1 MQKFSTLFFKYNTYL
16 LFVVYCGI
24 SFLFIKFQDD
34 DLLTKLHNNGMEA
47 TAFITDKMMSYSYVL
62 NLKEENDRLMRINTE
77 LLSRVLN
84 TQTAAF
90 DERTRQKIL
99 ADTTLNASK
108 FIMARVV
115 NRKFSDRENML
126 LINAGWR
133 DGIKKEMTVLTP
145 EGLVGRVSTVSE
157 HFAKVMPVINADF
170 KVSVVSGSS
179 NSMGLLS
186 WNGGNESIA
195 QVEHIPISSN
205 LKLNEQILTSDFSTF
220 ASRGIPVGKVV
231 RIQPDKL
238 FYTVEVKLAVDF
250 SSLTHV
256 LIAPL
261 KIEAEKIEMIREN
274 ASVETFP

>member
-1 MQKFSTLFFKYNTYL
+1 M
-16 LFVVYCGI
+16 
-24 SFLFIKFQDD
+24 
-34 DLLTKLHNNGMEA
+34 LTKLRNNGMEISA
-47 TAFITDKMMSYSYVL
+47 YINDTMMSYSYVL

-77 LLSRVLN
+77 LISRVLN
-84 TQTAAF
+84 TETTAL

-99 ADTTLNASK
+99 ADTTLKASK

-115 NRKFSDRENML
+115 YRKFSDRENML
-126 LINAGWR
+126 LINAGR
-133 DGIKKEMTVLTP
+133 SDGIQKEMTVLTP
-145 EGLVGRVSTVSE
+145 QGLVGRVSTVSE
-157 HFAKVMPVINADF
+157 HFAKVMPLINSDF
-170 KVSVVSGSS
+170 KVSVVSGNS

-220 ASRGIPVGKVV
+220 AIRGIPVGKVIRV
-231 RIQPDKL
+231 QPDKL
-238 FYTVEVKLAVDF
+238 FYTVEVRLAVDF

-261 KIEAEKIEMIREN
+261 KIEAEKIEMIGEN
-274 ASVETFP
+274 TSL

>member
-1 MQKFSTLFFKYNTYL
+1 MQKFFTLFARYNSYL

-24 SFLFIKFQDD
+24 SLLFIKFQDD
-34 DLLTKLHNNGMEA
+34 NLLTKLRTNGMEFS
-47 TAFITDKMMSYSYVL
+47 AFITDKMMSYSYVL

-77 LLSRVLN
+77 LLTRVMN
-84 TQTAAF
+84 METAAS

-99 ADTTLNASK
+99 ADTTLHASK

-115 NRKFSDRENML
+115 NRKFNDRENML
-126 LINAGWR
+126 LINAGWK
-133 DGIKKEMTVLTP
+133 DGIKKDMTVLTP

-157 HFAKVMPVINADF
+157 HFAKVLPVINSDF
-170 KVSVVSGSS
+170 KVSVVSDKS

-195 QVEHIPISSN
+195 QIEHIPISSN
-205 LKLNEQILTSDFSTF
+205 LKLNEQVLTSDFSTF

-261 KIEAEKIEMIREN
+261 KIETEKIEMIREN
-274 ASVETFP
+274 TSGETFP

>member
-1 MQKFSTLFFKYNTYL
+1 MQKFFNLFFKYNTYL
-16 LFVVYCGI
+16 LFVVYCCI

-34 DLLTKLHNNGMEA
+34 DLLTKLRNNGMEISA
-47 TAFITDKMMSYSYVL
+47 YINDTMMSYSYVL

-77 LLSRVLN
+77 LISKVLSSE
-84 TQTAAF
+84 TTAL

-99 ADTTLNASK
+99 ADTTLKASK

-115 NRKFSDRENML
+115 YRKFSDRENML
-126 LINAGWR
+126 LINAGR
-133 DGIKKEMTVLTP
+133 SDGIKKEMTVLTP

-157 HFAKVMPVINADF
+157 HFAKVMPLINSDF
-170 KVSVVSGSS
+170 KVSVVSSES

-195 QVEHIPISSN
+195 QVEHIPISSK
-205 LKLNEQILTSDFSTF
+205 LKLHEQIVTSDFSTF
-220 ASRGIPVGKVV
+220 AIRGIPVGKVV

-238 FYTVEVKLAVDF
+238 FYTVEVRLAVDF

-261 KIEAEKIEMIREN
+261 KTEAEKVEMIGEN
-274 ASVETFP
+274 TSL

>member
-1 MQKFSTLFFKYNTYL
+1 VQKFFNLFFKYNTYL
-16 LFVVYCGI
+16 LFVVYCCI

-34 DLLTKLHNNGMEA
+34 DLLTKLRNNGMEISA
-47 TAFITDKMMSYSYVL
+47 YINDTMMSYSYVL

-77 LLSRVLN
+77 LISKVLSSE
-84 TQTAAF
+84 TTAL

-99 ADTTLNASK
+99 ADTTLKASK

-115 NRKFSDRENML
+115 YRKFSDRDNML
-126 LINAGWR
+126 LINAGR
-133 DGIKKEMTVLTP
+133 SDGIKKDMTVLTP

-157 HFAKVMPVINADF
+157 HFAKVMPVINSDF
-170 KVSVVSGSS
+170 KVSVVSSES

-195 QVEHIPISSN
+195 QVEHIPISSK
-205 LKLNEQILTSDFSTF
+205 LKLHEQIVTSDFSTF
-220 ASRGIPVGKVV
+220 AIRGIPVGKVV

-238 FYTVEVKLAVDF
+238 FYTVEVRLAVDF

-261 KIEAEKIEMIREN
+261 KIETEKIEMIREN
-274 ASVETFP
+274 TSGETFP

>member
-1 MQKFSTLFFKYNTYL
+1 VQKFFNLFFKYNTYL
-16 LFVVYCGI
+16 LFVVYCCI

-34 DLLTKLHNNGMEA
+34 DLLTKLRNNGMEISA
-47 TAFITDKMMSYSYVL
+47 YINDTMMSYSYVL

-77 LLSRVLN
+77 LISKVLSSE
-84 TQTAAF
+84 TTAL

-99 ADTTLNASK
+99 ADTTLKASK

-115 NRKFSDRENML
+115 YRKFSDRDNML
-126 LINAGWR
+126 LINAGR
-133 DGIKKEMTVLTP
+133 SDGIKKEMTVLTP

-157 HFAKVMPVINADF
+157 HFAKVMPLINSDF
-170 KVSVVSGSS
+170 KVSVVSSES

-195 QVEHIPISSN
+195 QVEHIPISSK
-205 LKLNEQILTSDFSTF
+205 LKLHEQIVTSDFSTF
-220 ASRGIPVGKVV
+220 AIRGIPVGKVV

-238 FYTVEVKLAVDF
+238 FYTVEVRLAVDF

-261 KIEAEKIEMIREN
+261 KTEAEKVEMIGEN
-274 ASVETFP
+274 TSL

>member
-1 MQKFSTLFFKYNTYL
+1 MQKFFNLFFKYNTYL
-16 LFVVYCGI
+16 LFVVYCCI

-34 DLLTKLHNNGMEA
+34 DLLTKLRNNGMEISA
-47 TAFITDKMMSYSYVL
+47 YINDTMMSYSYVL

-77 LLSRVLN
+77 LISKVLSSE
-84 TQTAAF
+84 TTAL

-99 ADTTLNASK
+99 ADTTLKASK

-115 NRKFSDRENML
+115 YRKFSDRDNML
-126 LINAGWR
+126 LINAGR
-133 DGIKKEMTVLTP
+133 SDGIKKEMTVLTP

-157 HFAKVMPVINADF
+157 HFAKVMPLINSDF
-170 KVSVVSGSS
+170 KVSVVSSES

-195 QVEHIPISSN
+195 QVEHIPISSK
-205 LKLNEQILTSDFSTF
+205 LKLHEQIVTSDFSTF
-220 ASRGIPVGKVV
+220 AIRGIPVGKVV

-238 FYTVEVKLAVDF
+238 FYTVEVRLAVDF

-261 KIEAEKIEMIREN
+261 KTEAEKVEMIGEN
-274 ASVETFP
+274 TSL

>member
-1 MQKFSTLFFKYNTYL
+1 MQKFFNLFFKYNTYL
-16 LFVVYCGI
+16 LFVVYCCI

-34 DLLTKLHNNGMEA
+34 DLLTKLRNNGMEISA
-47 TAFITDKMMSYSYVL
+47 YINDTMLSYSYVL

-77 LLSRVLN
+77 LISKVLSSE
-84 TQTAAF
+84 TTAL

-99 ADTTLNASK
+99 ADTTLKASK

-115 NRKFSDRENML
+115 YRKFSDRDNML
-126 LINAGWR
+126 LINAGR
-133 DGIKKEMTVLTP
+133 SDGIKKEMTVLTP

-157 HFAKVMPVINADF
+157 HFAKVMPLINSDF
-170 KVSVVSGSS
+170 KVSVVSSES

-195 QVEHIPISSN
+195 QVEHIPISSK
-205 LKLNEQILTSDFSTF
+205 LKLHEQIVTSDFSTF
-220 ASRGIPVGKVV
+220 AIRGIPVGKVV

-238 FYTVEVKLAVDF
+238 FYTVEVRLAVDF

-261 KIEAEKIEMIREN
+261 KTEAEKVEMIGEN
-274 ASVETFP
+274 TSL

>member
-1 MQKFSTLFFKYNTYL
+1 MQKFFNLFFKYNTYL
-16 LFVVYCGI
+16 LFVVYCCI

-34 DLLTKLHNNGMEA
+34 DLLTKLRNNGMEISA
-47 TAFITDKMMSYSYVL
+47 YINDTMMSYSYVL

-77 LLSRVLN
+77 LISKVLSSE
-84 TQTAAF
+84 TTAL

-99 ADTTLNASK
+99 ADTTLKASK

-115 NRKFSDRENML
+115 YRKFSDRDNML
-126 LINAGWR
+126 LINAGR
-133 DGIKKEMTVLTP
+133 SDGIKKDMTVLTP

-157 HFAKVMPVINADF
+157 HFAKVMPVINSDF
-170 KVSVVSGSS
+170 KVSVVSSES

-195 QVEHIPISSN
+195 QVEHIPISSK
-205 LKLNEQILTSDFSTF
+205 LKLHEQIVTSDFSTF
-220 ASRGIPVGKVV
+220 AIRGIPVGKVV

-238 FYTVEVKLAVDF
+238 FYTVEVRLAVDF

-261 KIEAEKIEMIREN
+261 KIETEKIEMIREN
-274 ASVETFP
+274 TSGETFP

>member
-1 MQKFSTLFFKYNTYL
+1 MQKFFNLFFKYNTYL
-16 LFVVYCGI
+16 LFVVYCCI

-34 DLLTKLHNNGMEA
+34 DLLTKLRNNGMEISA
-47 TAFITDKMMSYSYVL
+47 YINDTMMSYSYVL

-77 LLSRVLN
+77 LISKVLSSE
-84 TQTAAF
+84 TTAL

-99 ADTTLNASK
+99 ADTTLKASK

-115 NRKFSDRENML
+115 YRKFSDRDNML
-126 LINAGWR
+126 LINAGR
-133 DGIKKEMTVLTP
+133 SDGIKKEMTVLTP

-157 HFAKVMPVINADF
+157 HFAKVMPVINSDF
-170 KVSVVSGSS
+170 KVSVVSSES

-195 QVEHIPISSN
+195 QVEHIPISSK
-205 LKLNEQILTSDFSTF
+205 LKLHEQIVTSDFSTF
-220 ASRGIPVGKVV
+220 AIRGIPVGKVV

-238 FYTVEVKLAVDF
+238 FYTVEVRLAVDF

-261 KIEAEKIEMIREN
+261 KIETEKIEMIREN
-274 ASVETFP
+274 TSGETFP

>member
-34 DLLTKLHNNGMEA
+34 DMLTKLRNNGMEISA
-47 TAFITDKMMSYSYVL
+47 YINDTMMSYSYVL

-77 LLSRVLN
+77 LISRVLN
-84 TQTAAF
+84 TETTAL

-99 ADTTLNASK
+99 ADTTLKASK

-115 NRKFSDRENML
+115 YRKFSDRENML
-126 LINAGWR
+126 LINAGR
-133 DGIKKEMTVLTP
+133 SDGIQKEMTVLTP
-145 EGLVGRVSTVSE
+145 QGLVGRVSTVSE
-157 HFAKVMPVINADF
+157 HFAKVMPLINSDF
-170 KVSVVSGSS
+170 KVSVVSGNS

-220 ASRGIPVGKVV
+220 AIRGIPVGKVIRV
-231 RIQPDKL
+231 QPDKL
-238 FYTVEVKLAVDF
+238 FYTVEVRLAVDF

-261 KIEAEKIEMIREN
+261 KIEAEKIEMIGEN
-274 ASVETFP
+274 TSL

>member
-1 MQKFSTLFFKYNTYL
+1 MQKFSTLFFKYNSYL

-34 DLLTKLHNNGMEA
+34 DLLTKLRNNGMEVSA
-47 TAFITDKMMSYSYVL
+47 YITDKMMSYSYVL

-77 LLSRVLN
+77 LLSRILN
-84 TQTAAF
+84 TETTAL

-126 LINAGWR
+126 LINAGSK

-145 EGLVGRVSTVSE
+145 EGLVGRVTTVSE
-157 HFAKVMPVINADF
+157 HFAKVLPVINSDF
-170 KVSVVSGSS
+170 KVSVVSGKS
-179 NSMGLLS
+179 NSMGLLC

-195 QVEHIPISSN
+195 QVEHIPISSS

-220 ASRGIPVGKVV
+220 AIRGIPVGKVV
-231 RIQPDKL
+231 SIQPDKL
-238 FYTVEVKLAVDF
+238 FYTVGVRLAVDF

-261 KIEAEKIEMIREN
+261 KIEAEKVEMIGE
-274 ASVETFP
+274 SSSGGTFP

>member
-1 MQKFSTLFFKYNTYL
+1 VQKFFNLFSRYNSYL
-16 LFVVYCGI
+16 LFVVYCAI

-34 DLLTKLHNNGMEA
+34 NLLTRLRTNGIGFS
-47 TAFITDKMMSYSYVL
+47 AFITDKMMSYSYVL
-62 NLKEENDRLMRINTE
+62 NLKSENDRLMRINTD
-77 LLSRVLN
+77 LLARVLN
-84 TQTAAF
+84 IETAAF
-90 DERTRQKIL
+90 DERSRQKIL

-126 LINAGWR
+126 LINAGWK
-133 DGIKKEMTVLTP
+133 DGIKKDMTVLTP

-157 HFAKVMPVINADF
+157 HFAKVMPVINSDF
-170 KVSVVSGSS
+170 KVSVVSDKS

-186 WNGGNESIA
+186 WSGGKESIA
-195 QVEHIPISSN
+195 QVEHIPISSS

-220 ASRGIPVGKVV
+220 AIRGIPVGKVISV
-231 RIQPDKL
+231 KPDKL
-238 FYTVEVKLAVDF
+238 FYTVEVRLAIDF

-261 KIEAEKIEMIREN
+261 KIEAEKIEMIGEN
-274 ASVETFP
+274 ASLGTLP

>member
-1 MQKFSTLFFKYNTYL
+1 MQKFFNLFFKYNTYL
-16 LFVVYCGI
+16 LFVVYCCI

-34 DLLTKLHNNGMEA
+34 DMLTKLRNNGLEISA
-47 TAFITDKMMSYSYVL
+47 YINDTMMSYSYVL

-77 LLSRVLN
+77 LISRVLN
-84 TQTAAF
+84 TETTAL

-99 ADTTLNASK
+99 ADTTLKASK

-115 NRKFSDRENML
+115 YRKFSDRENML
-126 LINAGWR
+126 LINAGR
-133 DGIKKEMTVLTP
+133 SDGIQKEMTVLTP
-145 EGLVGRVSTVSE
+145 QGLVGRVSTVSE
-157 HFAKVMPVINADF
+157 HFAKVMPLINSDF
-170 KVSVVSGSS
+170 KVSVVSGNS

-220 ASRGIPVGKVV
+220 AIRGIPVGKVIRV
-231 RIQPDKL
+231 QPDKL
-238 FYTVEVKLAVDF
+238 FYTVEVRLAVDF

-261 KIEAEKIEMIREN
+261 KIEAEKIEMIGEN
-274 ASVETFP
+274 TSL

>member
-1 MQKFSTLFFKYNTYL
+1 VQKFFNLFFKYNTYL
-16 LFVVYCGI
+16 LFVVYCCI

-34 DLLTKLHNNGMEA
+34 DLLTKLRNNGMEISA
-47 TAFITDKMMSYSYVL
+47 YINDTMMSYSYVL

-77 LLSRVLN
+77 LISKVLSSE
-84 TQTAAF
+84 TTAL

-99 ADTTLNASK
+99 ADTTLKASK

-115 NRKFSDRENML
+115 YRKFSDRDNML
-126 LINAGWR
+126 LINAGR
-133 DGIKKEMTVLTP
+133 SDGIKKDMTVLTP

-157 HFAKVMPVINADF
+157 HFAKVMPVINSDF
-170 KVSVVSGSS
+170 KVSVVSSES

-195 QVEHIPISSN
+195 QVEHIPISSK
-205 LKLNEQILTSDFSTF
+205 LKLHEQIVTSDFSTF
-220 ASRGIPVGKVV
+220 AIRGIPVGKVV

-238 FYTVEVKLAVDF
+238 FYTVEVRLAVDF

-261 KIEAEKIEMIREN
+261 KTEAEKVEMIGEN
-274 ASVETFP
+274 TSL

>member
-1 MQKFSTLFFKYNTYL
+1 MQKFFNLFFKYNTYL
-16 LFVVYCGI
+16 LFVVYCCI

-34 DLLTKLHNNGMEA
+34 DLLTKLRNNGMEA
-47 TAFITDKMMSYSYVL
+47 SAFITDKMMSFSYVL

-77 LLSRVLN
+77 LISKVLSSE
-84 TQTAAF
+84 TTAL

-99 ADTTLNASK
+99 ADTTLKASK

-115 NRKFSDRENML
+115 YRKFSDRDNML
-126 LINAGWR
+126 LINAGR
-133 DGIKKEMTVLTP
+133 SDGIKKEMTVLTP

-157 HFAKVMPVINADF
+157 HFAKVMPLINSDF
-170 KVSVVSGSS
+170 KVSVVSSES

-195 QVEHIPISSN
+195 QVEHIPISSK
-205 LKLNEQILTSDFSTF
+205 LKLHEQIVTSDFSTF
-220 ASRGIPVGKVV
+220 AIRGIPVGKVV

-238 FYTVEVKLAVDF
+238 FYTVEVRLAVDF

-261 KIEAEKIEMIREN
+261 KIETEKIEMIREN
-274 ASVETFP
+274 TSGETFP

>member
-1 MQKFSTLFFKYNTYL
+1 MQKFFNLFFKYNTYL
-16 LFVVYCGI
+16 LFVVYCCI

-34 DLLTKLHNNGMEA
+34 DLLTKLRNNGMEISA
-47 TAFITDKMMSYSYVL
+47 YINDTMMSYSYVL

-77 LLSRVLN
+77 LISKVLSSE
-84 TQTAAF
+84 TTAL

-99 ADTTLNASK
+99 ADTTLKASK

-115 NRKFSDRENML
+115 YRKFSDRDNML
-126 LINAGWR
+126 LINAGR
-133 DGIKKEMTVLTP
+133 CDGIKKEMTVLTP

-157 HFAKVMPVINADF
+157 HFAKVMPLINSDF
-170 KVSVVSGSS
+170 KVSVVSSES

-195 QVEHIPISSN
+195 QVEHIPISSK
-205 LKLNEQILTSDFSTF
+205 LKLHEQIVTSDFSTF
-220 ASRGIPVGKVV
+220 AIRGIPVGKVV

-238 FYTVEVKLAVDF
+238 FYTVEVRLAVDF

-261 KIEAEKIEMIREN
+261 KTEAEKVEMIGEN
-274 ASVETFP
+274 TSL

>member
-1 MQKFSTLFFKYNTYL
+1 MQKFFNLFFKYNTYL
-16 LFVVYCGI
+16 LFVVYCCI

-34 DLLTKLHNNGMEA
+34 DLLTKLRNNGMEISA
-47 TAFITDKMMSYSYVL
+47 YINDTMMSYSYVL

-77 LLSRVLN
+77 LISKVLSSE
-84 TQTAAF
+84 TTAL

-99 ADTTLNASK
+99 ADTTLKASK

-115 NRKFSDRENML
+115 YRKFSDRDNML
-126 LINAGWR
+126 LINAGR
-133 DGIKKEMTVLTP
+133 SDGIKKDMTVLTP

-157 HFAKVMPVINADF
+157 HFAKVMPVINSDF
-170 KVSVVSGSS
+170 KVSVVSSES

-195 QVEHIPISSN
+195 QVEHIPISSK
-205 LKLNEQILTSDFSTF
+205 LKLHEQIVTSDFSTF
-220 ASRGIPVGKVV
+220 AIRGIPVGKVV

-238 FYTVEVKLAVDF
+238 FYTVEVRLAVDF

-261 KIEAEKIEMIREN
+261 KTEAEKVEMIGEN
-274 ASVETFP
+274 TSL

>member
-1 MQKFSTLFFKYNTYL
+1 MQKFFNLFFKYNTYL
-16 LFVVYCGI
+16 LFVVYCCI

-34 DLLTKLHNNGMEA
+34 DLLTKLRNNGMEISA
-47 TAFITDKMMSYSYVL
+47 YINDTMMIYSYVL

-77 LLSRVLN
+77 LISKVLSSE
-84 TQTAAF
+84 TTAL

-99 ADTTLNASK
+99 ADTTLKASK

-115 NRKFSDRENML
+115 YRKFSDRDNML
-126 LINAGWR
+126 LINAGR
-133 DGIKKEMTVLTP
+133 SDGIKKEMTVLTP

-157 HFAKVMPVINADF
+157 HFAKVMPLINSDF
-170 KVSVVSGSS
+170 KVSVVSSES

-195 QVEHIPISSN
+195 QVEHIPISSK
-205 LKLNEQILTSDFSTF
+205 LKLHEQIVTSDFSTF
-220 ASRGIPVGKVV
+220 AIRGIPVGKVV

-238 FYTVEVKLAVDF
+238 FYTVEVRLAVDF

-261 KIEAEKIEMIREN
+261 KTEAEKVEMIGEN
-274 ASVETFP
+274 TSL

>member
-16 LFVVYCGI
+16 LFVVYCCI

-34 DLLTKLHNNGMEA
+34 DLLTKLRNNGMEISA
-47 TAFITDKMMSYSYVL
+47 YINDTMMSYSYVL

-77 LLSRVLN
+77 LISKVLSSE
-84 TQTAAF
+84 TTAL

-99 ADTTLNASK
+99 ADTTLKASK

-115 NRKFSDRENML
+115 YRKFSDRDNML
-126 LINAGWR
+126 LINAGR
-133 DGIKKEMTVLTP
+133 SDGIKKEMTVLTP

-157 HFAKVMPVINADF
+157 HFAKVMPLINSDF
-170 KVSVVSGSS
+170 KVSVVSSES

-195 QVEHIPISSN
+195 QVEHIPISSK
-205 LKLNEQILTSDFSTF
+205 LKLHEQIVTSDFSTF
-220 ASRGIPVGKVV
+220 AIRGIPVGKVV

-238 FYTVEVKLAVDF
+238 FYTVEVRLAVDF

-261 KIEAEKIEMIREN
+261 KTEAEKVEMIGEN
-274 ASVETFP
+274 TSL